1 MSSPVANA
9 TKMAN
14 AAANATKV
22 ASAATNATAN
32 AAANAAANGT
42 ASAADKAKN
51 FLKDNMP
58 LVIFFGVVVL
68 IFLIVIIYITFAM
81 RGAGLS
87 GKTLTTTPIRLDGNN
102 APMMVPS
109 DKIPIPS
116 VGREYT
122 YSFWVYLENFNQT
135 PGNQK
140 MLWYRGQDNDISN
153 ANPIVYLEDMS
164 NKMHFVIK
172 TQNSV
177 LSSQGP
183 TNYNA
188 DVGKVKERNY
198 FLNQNL
204 TMADEHNKH
213 ILVTVDYVPLQRWV
227 NYVVIVDNKLVT
239 VYMDGEIYSVKSIDE
254 YKATKPREVNEMGQP
269 YDYNLII
276 DKTEGNIY
284 VGKNPSDS
292 ANVTIN
298 GYLSKMDFFSYAIS
312 VNDVKKVYN
321 NGPFTKSALSAFGG
335 SYAVRSPVYRLDTPQ
350 S

>member
-1 MSSPVANA
+1 MSSQVANA
-9 TKMAN
+9 AKLASQN
-14 AAANATKV
+14 AAKV
-22 ASAATNATAN
+22 ANATAN
-32 AAANAAANGT
+32 ASANAAANGAAT
-42 ASAADKAKN
+42 AADKAKN
-51 FLKDNMP
+51 FLNENMP

-68 IFLIVIIYITFAM
+68 IFIIVIVYITFAM
-81 RGAGLS
+81 KGAGLS

-109 DKIPIPS
+109 DKIPVPS

-172 TQNSV
+172 TQSSA
-177 LSSQGP
+177 LSSQGA

-198 FLNQNL
+198 FLNPNL
-204 TMADEHNKH
+204 TMNDEHNKH

-254 YKATKPREVNEMGQP
+254 YKTAKPRELTETGQP

-284 VGKNPSDS
+284 IGKNPSDS
-292 ANVTIN
+292 SNVTVN

-321 NGPFTKSALSAFGG
+321 TGPFTKSVLSAFGS
-335 SYAVRSPVYRLDTPQ
+335 SYAVRSPIYRLDTAQ
-350 S
+350 